1 MSLIVSI
8 RYLPL
13 SWRLIES
20 ILNLKRVLKS
30 NELSQKKIYAKLNVN
45 ALRKLVH
52 DGSFISNLYLQ
63 LRLGIPSNI
72 GLYLKGLP

>member
-13 SWRLIES
+13 SLRLIES

-30 NELSQKKIYAKLNVN
+30 NELRQEKYAKLNVN